1 MTLTPIDNSPHHI
14 APPTKLVTTV
24 GVLAAV
30 WCAIF
35 AAISVWFEVTD
46 KFATGPHAAEAEAIS
61 VMNWYVAVLKLLGV
75 AVAVLAV
82 TQPPKFLQPK
92 AVGTLLWAAFST
104 VVIYVAG
111 SLTQAA
117 VMLTGVAGD
126 AERLDL
132 ASGGMCSPF
141 SSRPRDSESSRS
153 HTPGAP
159 AWESAKSCWAYAGDR
174 LCWAASSSSSPR
186 CSERPGCFPAERCAT
201 VHCAN
206 SA

>member
-132 ASGGMCSPF
+132 ASGGYVFAFLLAAAGFGILAVSYARRAGLGKREVLLGICGGPLVLGSVLVILPAVLRATGML
-141 SSRPRDSESSRS
+141 SS
-153 HTPGAP
+153 
-159 AWESAKSCWAYAGDR
+159 
-174 LCWAASSSSSPR
+174 
-186 CSERPGCFPAERCAT
+186 
-201 VHCAN
+201 
-206 SA
+206 